1 MTQIRSAA
9 QEAAEDI
16 FFGQAVI
23 IYARWFVILAGVI
36 VVLWTSSDVAQL
48 TLAVLMIVP
57 LIAINFFVHG
67 RYLVERPINQF
78 LLLALSVIDLLIIT
92 LIVLVW
98 QEPNGFESP
107 YFILYYPIV
116 LAVAFVFSI
125 RISIG
130 YTAFCLVL
138 YSVAS
143 IFYDVAVLESSLF
156 TDMSQI
162 ELLFVRLITLAAV
175 GGLAAFYWRIQR
187 QRRRMAAGQREM
199 APSTP

>member
-23 IYARWFVILAGVI
+23 IFARWFVIITGVV
-36 VVLWTSSDVAQL
+36 VVLWTSNDVAEL
-48 TLAVLMIVP
+48 TMAVLMIVP

-78 LLLALSVIDLLIIT
+78 LLLALSVVDVLIIT

-98 QEPNGFESP
+98 QEPNGFASP

-125 RISIG
+125 RISVG
-130 YTAFCLVL
+130 YTVFCLLL
-138 YSVAS
+138 YSVAV
-143 IFYDVAVLESSLF
+143 ILHDVAFQDTTLLR
-156 TDMSQI
+156 DPHQI
-162 ELLFVRLITLAAV
+162 EWLFVRLITLGAV
-175 GGLAAFYWRIQR
+175 GGLGAFYWRIQR
-187 QRRRMAAGQREM
+187 QRRRMASGKIEM
-199 APSTP
+199 TPSTS

>member
-23 IYARWFVILAGVI
+23 IYARWFVIVTGVF
-36 VVLWTSSDVAQL
+36 VVLWTSSDVAEL

-67 RYLVERPINQF
+67 RYLVERPINQY
-78 LLLALSVIDLLIIT
+78 LLLALSVVDLLIIT

-98 QEPNGFESP
+98 QKPNGFGSP

-116 LAVAFVFSI
+116 LAVAFVFTI
-125 RISIG
+125 RISLA
-130 YTAFCLVL
+130 YTAICLVL
-138 YSVAS
+138 YSLS
-143 IFYDVAVLESSLF
+143 CILYDLAVLDSTLL
-156 TDMSQI
+156 TDSRQI
-162 ELLFVRLITLAAV
+162 EGLFIRLITLAAV
-175 GGLAAFYWRIQR
+175 GGLGGFYWRIQR
-187 QRRRMAAGQREM
+187 KRRRMATGQREIS
-199 APSTP
+199 PSLT

>member
-23 IYARWFVILAGVI
+23 IYARWFVIVTGVL
-36 VVLWTSSDVAQL
+36 VVLWTSNDVSEL

-67 RYLVERPINQF
+67 RYLVERPINQV
-78 LLLALSVIDLLIIT
+78 LLLALSVVDLLIIT

-125 RISIG
+125 RVSVV
-130 YTAFCLVL
+130 YTAFCLIL
-138 YSVAS
+138 YSAS
-143 IFYDVAVLESSLF
+143 VIVYDLAIQDATMLS
-156 TDMSQI
+156 DPHQI
-162 ELLFVRLITLAAV
+162 EWLFVRLITLGAV
-175 GGLAAFYWRIQR
+175 GGLGAFYWRIQR
-187 QRRRMAAGQREM
+187 QRRRMASGQREM
-199 APSTP
+199 APTNP

>member
-23 IYARWFVILAGVI
+23 IYARWFVILTGVI
-36 VVLWTSSDVAQL
+36 VVLWTSNDVGEL

-67 RYLVERPINQF
+67 RYLVERPINQY

-98 QEPNGFESP
+98 QESNGFESP

-116 LAVAFVFSI
+116 LAVAFVFTI
-125 RISIG
+125 RISMA
-130 YTAFCLVL
+130 YTGLCLVL

-143 IFYDVAVLESSLF
+143 ILYDAAILETSLF
-156 TDMSQI
+156 TDSRQI
-162 ELLFVRLITLAAV
+162 ELLFIRLITLAAV
-175 GGLAAFYWRIQR
+175 GGLGAFYWRIQR
-187 QRRRMAAGQREM
+187 QRRRMASGQREM
-199 APSTP
+199 APSAP